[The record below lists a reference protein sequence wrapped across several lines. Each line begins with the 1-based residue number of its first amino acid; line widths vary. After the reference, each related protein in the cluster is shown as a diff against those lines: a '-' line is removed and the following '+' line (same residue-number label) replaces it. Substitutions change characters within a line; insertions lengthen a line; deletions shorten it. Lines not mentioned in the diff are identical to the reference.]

1 MKKSIVDQSNTEEV
15 VGSNTN
21 KMSKDRLGKPKD
33 QQVNH
38 SKSNQD
44 SQQQGK
50 HKIKY
55 ETAQQQKE
63 IIQRNME
70 KYKQIFDSK
79 FLNEGDQQ
87 QKQNSQQIIY
97 SGRSNPAISE
107 NQQPTL
113 SMQNDTNNTG
123 KKLQFRY
130 NSQGNLSPTKRHE
143 ISIIQPS
150 NAQNQQAYAQM
161 TSNNDLSTSF
171 IPKNIFEDI
180 LTNPIKDNSQQVT
193 LNAFKSVKVSS
204 TRLEP
209 ISGLY
214 SQGENRLA
222 DEQLRQKA
230 QNAQQ
235 LLSQQ
240 KKLQLKSIKSNHDI
254 SYFKDQKDYRYSG
267 HIDPQT
273 ATNTYILKNPAVLF
287 HSSQEQKKGNVY
299 IQMYEH
305 SHNKEKFDTDLISI
319 QNKILM
325 EEQRK
330 SVSQQNIKSHNIS
343 NILSH
348 TGAKIMDSN
357 KTSMQNLTQNQLPF
371 SVNNLDSKQILQKRM
386 SADQNNINQ
395 QQQSQS
401 QNNSIIQSGF
411 SVSGGQKFRS
421 NKDILL
427 TKPTN
432 RSEVVEL
439 ENWLTEMID
448 KVQLNEYMNIKEVF
462 DQIQIIYVACM
473 KELIRQI
480 TIQCKDRGRLLQKV
494 WDSYLDI
501 LQRGI
506 DQTQNSKIGEEK
518 EYLDE
523 VTRIHKMYDQTIKLI
538 ETELEKKKKE
548 VKDQSKQSEQLT
560 DAIHYFR
567 KKVKMYEIEI
577 KKAQQMEEEL
587 RFELE
592 AALSENLKLKLLQG
606 DNKVHDDNHQNYHH
620 SNHNQS
626 KNSNQVSLSN
636 TVGEEQFQQQNQ
648 DLEGIKSIQQINFE
662 NALSKKSSVT
672 NLKVVEKKSKVSVV
686 SHLINFNK
694 RNMVEDEDDEKKK
707 KDYLNSFKYS
717 AQEKDAMSD
726 DSDIFGKN
734 EEKESRQ
741 NELEFFMEEEKKLA
755 DLKIPELELFDIVE
769 TGVQT
774 DEIKI
779 SENEHINFLIKELSQ
794 NSIFAD
800 SSPELTKIYTNSYQI
815 VKQSA
820 LDLSQKETILNALD
834 HCKLQVVTYE
844 KLAYVNGQLASKN
857 TELQQQ
863 TLDLGIQLKEV
874 EQNYQDKKR
883 RWKKRALTY
892 IEKIK
897 SQEEQIQ
904 TLESTTEQMEQKL
917 LKNIKQKQMVTAVI
931 GQLLKKPTQIQDQ
944 DKLEVLDQHH
954 VNQDQ
959 EENILSTEELNEQK
973 NMTDSQ
979 FIGSLI
985 LEQQQEL
992 KNLQLPEQQGLQRI
1006 LSQYLSKEV
1015 LEENGEPKSR
1025 EELNKLLIKLGGR
1038 RETDMQFSRG
1048 KKNKGSII
1056 ESKKL
1061 ASQTKQTKR
1070 IYSQN
1075 TNQATNI
1082 LENILKKRNSIKS
1095 AVVPLA
1101 SIQKF
1106 FTVVYQEILKNE
1118 QAFRIPLHV
1127 SCYDILIQKH
1137 GLKRV
1142 AEDKLAR
1149 IMKSVYA
1156 YKDKNIKME
1165 MVATFLGLN
1174 HKYDET
1180 DYYYFLLGLKYFQ
1193 NINHN
1198 ILNLN
1203 SEHGQ
1208 IVTEKAIDF
1217 INIYFQD
1224 KLEKEGFNKLI
1235 TDIKMTSLQK
1245 GIELELLIKKC
1256 LFYYSERKEK
1266 YKKHI
1271 EDIFYATDLDA
1282 NDQIE
1287 LYEFDL
1293 IFRFIEKDIY
1303 DINKVEEIFFDE
1315 ADNINPSNGEKALSL
1330 NKFVNL
1336 CVQKNLF
1343 SQEKCQA
1350 FNQNFKEHG
1359 VATNFEQLKENASEY
1374 KKQIKNR
1381 FLKAGKFMSEIKQII
1396 KTLFKLI
1403 AEPSPQR
1410 PNSLWVSYLLMEKES
1425 RSILIDF
1432 EANILLQNLL
1442 PVKIQMLDIIGRRFE
1457 EIL

>member
-1 MKKSIVDQSNTEEV
+1 MKKNIIDQINTEEP
-15 VGSNTN
+15 VGSNAN
-21 KMSKDRLGKPKD
+21 KMGKDRHDIPKD
-33 QQVNH
+33 QLASQT
-38 SKSNQD
+38 KSNQG
-44 SQQQGK
+44 SQQLGK
-50 HKIKY
+50 NKIKY

-63 IIQRNME
+63 MIQRNME
-70 KYKQIFDSK
+70 KYKQIFDSR

-87 QKQNSQQIIY
+87 YKQNNQQIIY

-107 NQQPTL
+107 NQQPT
-113 SMQNDTNNTG
+113 SSVQNDTNNTG

-130 NSQGNLSPTKRHE
+130 NSQGNLSPTKRNE

-150 NAQNQQAYAQM
+150 NAQTQLAYAQM

-180 LTNPIKDNSQQVT
+180 LTNPMKDNSQQVT

-209 ISGLY
+209 INSIY
-214 SQGENRLA
+214 TQGENRLA

-240 KKLQLKSIKSNHDI
+240 KKLQLKSIKSNHDV

-267 HIDPQT
+267 HIDPQS
-273 ATNTYILKNPAVLF
+273 ATNTYILKNPAVLY

-305 SHNKEKFDTDLISI
+305 SHNKEKFDTDLVSI
-319 QNKILM
+319 QNKIIT
-325 EEQRK
+325 EELRK
-330 SVSQQNIKSHNIS
+330 SVSQQNMNTHNIS

-357 KTSMQNLTQNQLPF
+357 KTSMQNLTQNQLIF
-371 SVNNLDSKQILQKRM
+371 SVNNLEQKQKLQKRM
-386 SADQNNINQ
+386 SSDQNNINQ
-395 QQQSQS
+395 QQNQQS
-401 QNNSIIQSGF
+401 QNNSMIQNGF
-411 SVSGGQKFRS
+411 SISGNQKFRP
-421 NKDILL
+421 NKDTLL

-432 RSEVVEL
+432 RNEVIEL

-501 LQRGI
+501 LQKGI
-506 DQTQNSKIGEEK
+506 DQTQSSKIGEEK

-606 DNKVHDDNHQNYHH
+606 DSKSHDDNHYHN
-620 SNHNQS
+620 NHNNEQ

-636 TVGEEQFQQQNQ
+636 TIGEEQFQLQNQ
-648 DLEGIKSIQQINFE
+648 DIVGVKSIQHINFD
-662 NALSKKSSVT
+662 NALSKKNSMT
-672 NLKVVEKKSKVSVV
+672 NIKVVEKKKKVSVV

-694 RNMVEDEDDEKKK
+694 KNMVDDEEDEKRK
-707 KDYLNSFKYS
+707 KDYLNSFKHS
-717 AQEKDAMSD
+717 VQEKDAMSD

-734 EEKESRQ
+734 EEKDSRQ

-755 DLKIPELELFDIVE
+755 DLQIPELELFDIVE

-800 SSPELTKIYTNSYQI
+800 SAPELTQVYTNSYQI
-815 VKQSA
+815 VKQSG
-820 LDLSQKETILNALD
+820 LDLSQKEIILNALD

-844 KLAYVNGQLASKN
+844 KLAYVNGQLATKN

-874 EQNYQDKKR
+874 EQNYVDKKR
-883 RWKKRALTY
+883 RWKKKALTY

-904 TLESTTEQMEQKL
+904 TLESTAEQMEHKL
-917 LKNIKQKQMVTAVI
+917 VKNIKQKQMVTAVI
-931 GQLLKKPTQIQDQ
+931 GKLLKKPTQQQSQEQI
-944 DKLEVLDQHH
+944 EALDQSPD
-954 VNQDQ
+954 NLYKD
-959 EENILSTEELNEQK
+959 ENENRLFTEEFNDEK

-979 FIGSLI
+979 FVGTLI
-985 LEQQQEL
+985 LEQHQDLQ
-992 KNLQLPEQQGLQRI
+992 NIQLPEQQGLQRI

-1038 RETDMQFSRG
+1038 RETDFQFSRG
-1048 KKNKGSII
+1048 KKPKGSIL

-1061 ASQTKQTKR
+1061 PSQSKQTKR

-1075 TNQATNI
+1075 TNQATSI

-1118 QAFRIPLHV
+1118 QSFRIPLHV

-1149 IMKSVYA
+1149 IMKSVYV

-1174 HKYDET
+1174 HKYDEI
-1180 DYYYFLLGLKYFQ
+1180 DYYYFLLGLKHFQ
-1193 NINHN
+1193 NINHS

-1203 SEHGQ
+1203 SDHGQ
-1208 IVTEKAIDF
+1208 IVTEKALDF
-1217 INIYFQD
+1217 INFYFQD

-1256 LFYYSERKEK
+1256 LFYYSERKDK

-1303 DINKVEEIFFDE
+1303 DINKVEEIFFEE

-1350 FNQNFKEHG
+1350 FNENFKEFG
-1359 VATNFEQLKENASEY
+1359 VAATFEQLRENAQEY
-1374 KKQIKNR
+1374 EKQIKNR

-1425 RSILIDF
+1425 RAILIDF
-1432 EANILLQNLL
+1432 EANCLLQNML

>member
-1 MKKSIVDQSNTEEV
+1 MKKSIVDQSNTEEII
-15 VGSNTN
+15 SNNAN
-21 KMSKDRLGKPKD
+21 KMNKDRHEIPKE
-33 QQVNH
+33 QQANFY
-38 SKSNQD
+38 KSSQG
-44 SQQQGK
+44 SQQHGK

-63 IIQRNME
+63 FIQRNME
-70 KYKQIFDSK
+70 KYKQIFDSR
-79 FLNEGDQQ
+79 FLNEGDKQ
-87 QKQNSQQIIY
+87 QKQNTQQILY

-130 NSQGNLSPTKRHE
+130 NSQGNLSPSKRHE

-150 NAQNQQAYAQM
+150 NAQTQQVYAQM

-180 LTNPIKDNSQQVT
+180 LTNPMKDNSQQVT

-209 ISGLY
+209 ISSMY

-240 KKLQLKSIKSNHDI
+240 KKLQLKSIKSNHDV

-273 ATNTYILKNPAVLF
+273 GTNTYILKNPAVLF

-305 SHNKEKFDTDLISI
+305 SHNKEKFDTDLVSI
-319 QNKILM
+319 QNKIITDEL
-325 EEQRK
+325 RK
-330 SVSQQNIKSHNIS
+330 SVSQQNINTHNIS

-357 KTSMQNLTQNQLPF
+357 KTSVQNLTQNQLICSF
-371 SVNNLDSKQILQKRM
+371 NNLDSKQILQKRM
-386 SADQNNINQ
+386 SAEQNSMNQ
-395 QQQSQS
+395 QQS
-401 QNNSIIQSGF
+401 QNNSTIQNGY
-411 SVSGGQKFRS
+411 SVSDSQKLKP
-421 NKDILL
+421 NKDTLL

-432 RSEVVEL
+432 RNEVLEL

-506 DQTQNSKIGEEK
+506 DQTQSSKIGEEK

-548 VKDQSKQSEQLT
+548 VKDQSKQSEQFT
-560 DAIHYFR
+560 DAIQYFR
-567 KKVKMYEIEI
+567 KKVKMFEIEI

-606 DNKVHDDNHQNYHH
+606 ENKSHDDNHNHYHN
-620 SNHNQS
+620 SNNNQS
-626 KNSNQVSLSN
+626 KNSNQISLSN
-636 TVGEEQFQQQNQ
+636 TVGEEQFQQKNQ
-648 DLEGIKSIQQINFE
+648 DTVGVKSIQQINFD
-662 NALSKKSSVT
+662 NALSKKTSMT

-686 SHLINFNK
+686 SHLINFTK
-694 RNMVEDEDDEKKK
+694 RNIVEDEDDEKKK
-707 KDYLNSFKYS
+707 KDYLNLFKHS
-717 AQEKDAMSD
+717 VQEKDAMSD

-734 EEKESRQ
+734 EEKDNRQ
-741 NELEFFMEEEKKLA
+741 RDLEFFMEEEKKLA
-755 DLKIPELELFDIVE
+755 DLQIPELELFDIVE

-774 DEIKI
+774 DDIKI

-800 SSPELTKIYTNSYQI
+800 SSPELTSIYTNSYQI
-815 VKQSA
+815 VKQSG

-844 KLAYVNGQLASKN
+844 KLAYVNGQLATKN

-874 EQNYQDKKR
+874 EQNYIDKKR
-883 RWKKRALTY
+883 RWKKKALTY

-904 TLESTTEQMEQKL
+904 TLESTTQQMEHKL
-917 LKNIKQKQMVTAVI
+917 VKNFKQKQMVTAVI
-931 GQLLKKPTQIQDQ
+931 GKLLKRPTQQQDEEE
-944 DKLEVLDQHH
+944 LEVLDQSPD
-954 VNQDQ
+954 NLTQ
-959 EENILSTEELNEQK
+959 EENRLFTEEFNDEK
-973 NMTDSQ
+973 NMSDSQ

-985 LEQQQEL
+985 LEQQQQQEL
-992 KNLQLPEQQGLQRI
+992 QNLQSPKQQGIQRI

-1015 LEENGEPKSR
+1015 LEENGAPKSK
-1025 EELNKLLIKLGGR
+1025 EELNKLLIKLGDR
-1038 RETDMQFSRG
+1038 RETDLLFSRG
-1048 KKNKGSII
+1048 KKPKGSIL

-1061 ASQTKQTKR
+1061 AQQSKQTKR

-1101 SIQKF
+1101 SIKKF
-1106 FTVVYQEILKNE
+1106 FTLVYQEILKNE

-1149 IMKSVYA
+1149 IMKSVYI

-1174 HKYDET
+1174 NKYDEI
-1180 DYYYFLLGLKYFQ
+1180 DYYYFLLGLKHFQ

-1217 INIYFQD
+1217 VNFYFQD

-1256 LFYYSERKEK
+1256 LFYYSERKDK

-1303 DINKVEEIFFDE
+1303 DTNQVEEIFFEE

-1350 FNQNFKEHG
+1350 FNENFKEQG
-1359 VATNFEQLKENASEY
+1359 VATNFELLKENASEY

-1425 RSILIDF
+1425 RAILIDF
-1432 EANILLQNLL
+1432 EANILLQSLL
-1442 PVKIQMLDIIGRRFE
+1442 PVKIQMLHIIGRRFE